1 MKRVL
6 SATIWNSSR
15 AFASPVILIGFLVLV
30 SWILDIEFIKRPI
43 PGLVAMNPATAI
55 CFILSGLALWQLTSN
70 SARNHSEQY
79 KYGLMLAG
87 LVLIIATVKIVGVLL
102 EVDSHVDTL
111 LFYEKLENDL
121 VGNISNRMA
130 PNTALAFFLASIALF
145 ILNYTTRG
153 NHVPAQ
159 FIAMSIG
166 MVGILSILGYLYQV
180 KVFYGFLKH
189 LPMAINTAISFLLL
203 SLGILFA
210 QPHKGLMAEFT
221 SDYSG
226 AKTARI
232 LIPAAICIPALL
244 GFLRLYSAWKMSISI
259 ELGSA
264 LLILSIIIVF
274 LVLIWLSTRM
284 LNREDALRK
293 EAEEET
299 QKVNQQL
306 EAFSYS
312 VAHDMRAPLRAVNGY
327 AQMLKE
333 DYENILDDEGKR
345 IIGMITTSSVQ
356 MGRLIDDLLA
366 FSRLGRKEIQK
377 TEVDLNKLV
386 VNVLSQVQKS
396 TPHQAKVVVK
406 KLHSVYGDY
415 TLLHQVVY
423 NLVAN
428 AVKYSSKRENP
439 QVHIST
445 KIKDT
450 KLIFRIKDNGAGF
463 DMKYANKLF
472 GVFQRLHMPHEFEG
486 TGVGLAIVHRI
497 ITKHDGEI
505 WAKGQVDQG
514 ATFHFSLPLNHNQYE
529 RT

>member
-1 MKRVL
+1 
-6 SATIWNSSR
+6 
-15 AFASPVILIGFLVLV
+15 
-30 SWILDIEFIKRPI
+30 
-43 PGLVAMNPATAI
+43 
-55 CFILSGLALWQLTSN
+55 
-70 SARNHSEQY
+70 
-79 KYGLMLAG
+79 
-87 LVLIIATVKIVGVLL
+87 
-102 EVDSHVDTL
+102 
-111 LFYEKLENDL
+111 
-121 VGNISNRMA
+121 
-130 PNTALAFFLASIALF
+130 
-145 ILNYTTRG
+145 
-153 NHVPAQ
+153 
-159 FIAMSIG
+159 
-166 MVGILSILGYLYQV
+166 
-180 KVFYGFLKH
+180 
-189 LPMAINTAISFLLL
+189 
-203 SLGILFA
+203 
-210 QPHKGLMAEFT
+210 
-221 SDYSG
+221 
-226 AKTARI
+226 
-232 LIPAAICIPALL
+232 
-244 GFLRLYSAWKMSISI
+244 
-259 ELGSA
+259 
-264 LLILSIIIVF
+264 
-274 LVLIWLSTRM
+274 
-284 LNREDALRK
+284 
-293 EAEEET
+293 
-299 QKVNQQL
+299 
-306 EAFSYS
+306 
-312 VAHDMRAPLRAVNGY
+312 
-327 AQMLKE
+327 
-333 DYENILDDEGKR
+333 
-345 IIGMITTSSVQ
+345 MITTSSVQ